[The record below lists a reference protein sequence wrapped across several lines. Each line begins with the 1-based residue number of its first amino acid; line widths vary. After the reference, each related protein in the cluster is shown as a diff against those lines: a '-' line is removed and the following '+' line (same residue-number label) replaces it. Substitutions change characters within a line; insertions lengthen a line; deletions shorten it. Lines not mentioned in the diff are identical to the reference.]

1 MPPCDNKTVQP
12 RGETGLHGPAAL
24 IGLLRAGLEERMK
37 NILREEMEQYN
48 LCHSLFERGSRIVAG
63 VSGGA
68 DSVCLLELLCEL
80 REKWELA
87 LYVLHVHHGIRGT
100 EADRDAHFV
109 EELAAERGLPFR
121 LVQVNVPE
129 EAARRGMSEEE
140 TGRIL
145 RYHAL
150 EVYRQQVSADRIAVA
165 HHQGDQAETVLFR
178 LFRGSGP
185 RGLSGIPPRRG
196 AVIRPLLFA
205 DRARIEKYL
214 QERGMGWCEDRT
226 NRETVYTR
234 NRIRHQILTLA
245 EETIN
250 PEAGR
255 HIAQAAEKL
264 AEWASFIGRMG
275 TQAYGRAVIRERDGL
290 RLSTEGMQKEDPVL
304 QAEILRRVFEE
315 LVPGAKD
322 IGRIHYDQVRRLL
335 SGEAGR
341 RLDLPGGVRAER
353 HYDSIL
359 FRLSRPDGNLPLCV
373 ACGVPSQHI
382 VEQGGVL
389 WRFTFERR
397 ERPDLPEEIP
407 QKDYTKLFDYDMI
420 KSGLV
425 IRNPGEG
432 DYFVMDAAGR
442 KKRLSRYYI
451 DRKIPK
457 SMRPGQLV
465 VADGSHVLWAVPDR
479 ISEAYKITNNTER
492 ILVITKE
499 RIP

>member
-1 MPPCDNKTVQP
+1 M
-12 RGETGLHGPAAL
+12 
-24 IGLLRAGLEERMK
+24 
-37 NILREEMEQYN
+37 
-48 LCHSLFERGSRIVAG
+48 
-63 VSGGA
+63 
-68 DSVCLLELLCEL
+68 
-80 REKWELA
+80 
-87 LYVLHVHHGIRGT
+87 
-100 EADRDAHFV
+100 
-109 EELAAERGLPFR
+109 
-121 LVQVNVPE
+121 
-129 EAARRGMSEEE
+129 
-140 TGRIL
+140 
-145 RYHAL
+145 
-150 EVYRQQVSADRIAVA
+150 
-165 HHQGDQAETVLFR
+165 
-178 LFRGSGP
+178 
-185 RGLSGIPPRRG
+185 
-196 AVIRPLLFA
+196 
-205 DRARIEKYL
+205 
-214 QERGMGWCEDRT
+214 
-226 NRETVYTR
+226 
-234 NRIRHQILTLA
+234 
-245 EETIN
+245 
-250 PEAGR
+250 
-255 HIAQAAEKL
+255 
-264 AEWASFIGRMG
+264 
-275 TQAYGRAVIRERDGL
+275 
-290 RLSTEGMQKEDPVL
+290 L

-322 IGRIHYDQVRRLL
+322 IGRIHYDQVRGLL

-359 FRLSRPDGNLPLCV
+359 FRLSRSDGNLPLCV

-389 WRFTFERR
+389 WRFTFESR